1 MQKQNIVLIGMP
13 GAGKSTIGVLL
24 AKALGMSFVDTD
36 LLIQEKEGRLLQDII
51 EQDGVEKFLGI
62 EETVILQLANANCV
76 IATGGSVIYRNDA
89 VRSLKKNGRLLYLKL
104 RYDEIEQRLS
114 NIASRGIAM
123 GKGQK
128 LIDLFNE
135 RVMLYEKY
143 ADRIVDCSDA
153 GIEEVVLKIVN
164 WVRELM

>member
-1 MQKQNIVLIGMP
+1 MPGKNIVLIGMP

-51 EQDGVEKFLGI
+51 EQDGVERFLGI
-62 EETVILQLANANCV
+62 EEEVILQLTNTNCV
-76 IATGGSVIYRNDA
+76 IATGGSAIYCDDA
-89 VRSLKKNGRLLYLKL
+89 IQSLKKNGKLFYLKL
-104 RYDEIEQRLS
+104 RYNEIAQRLG
-114 NIASRGIAM
+114 NIASRGVAM

-135 RVMLYEKY
+135 RVMLYEKC

-164 WVRELM
+164 LVRTLG